1 MLVSALCFVL
11 AGLNSDKGVR
21 QTPEA
26 AVALIGMGL
35 PRSLIGNGDAAI
47 AATYVAGGV
56 VLLLAALL
64 FARLGFARWI
74 LAALGFVVV
83 GYYIYFVVRVSLIH
97 VSSILIVPVVALLL
111 WLVATVVSVL
121 PPVGRAMRS
130 FGR

>member
-1 MLVSALCFVL
+1 VLVSALCFVL

>member
-26 AVALIGMGL
+26 AVALLGMGL

-64 FARLGFARWI
+64 FARLGFARWV